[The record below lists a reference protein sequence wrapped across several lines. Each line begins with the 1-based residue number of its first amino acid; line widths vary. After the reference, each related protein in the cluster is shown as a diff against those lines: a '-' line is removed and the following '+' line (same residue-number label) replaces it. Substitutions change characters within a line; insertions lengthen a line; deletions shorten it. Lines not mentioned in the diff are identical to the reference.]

1 VTAGPTA
8 EILPFRD
15 AFAPDFD
22 RLNREWLTRY
32 FSVEPLDEEYLLDP
46 WGKILAPG
54 GEIFFARLGEE
65 VVGTCAAVPEGEQC
79 FELVKLAVAP
89 KAQGR
94 GIGRL
99 LVQRVIDYVR
109 ERGARRIVLW
119 SASKLGPAV
128 RIYEALGFVHT
139 PFAGPP
145 PYDDPQVDIYM
156 TLELEAP
163 HAGA

>member
-1 VTAGPTA
+1 
-8 EILPFRD
+8 
-15 AFAPDFD
+15 
-22 RLNREWLTRY
+22 
-32 FSVEPLDEEYLLDP
+32 
-46 WGKILAPG
+46 
-54 GEIFFARLGEE
+54 
-65 VVGTCAAVPEGEQC
+65 
-79 FELVKLAVAP
+79 
-89 KAQGR
+89 
-94 GIGRL
+94 
-99 LVQRVIDYVR
+99 
-109 ERGARRIVLW
+109 VLW

>member
-1 VTAGPTA
+1 MTAAPA
-8 EILPFRD
+8 AVILPYRD
-15 AFAPDFD
+15 EFAPDFD

-32 FSVEPLDEEYLLDP
+32 FSVEPLDEEYLRNP
-46 WGKILAPG
+46 RGKILAPG
-54 GEIFFARLGEE
+54 GEIFVAMLDGE
-65 VVGTCAAVPEGEQC
+65 VVGTCAAVPETERS

-94 GIGRL
+94 GIGRQ
-99 LVQRVIDYVR
+99 LVRRVIDFAR
-109 ERGARRIVLW
+109 ERRARRLVLW

-145 PYDDPQVDIYM
+145 PYGDPQVDVYM
-156 TLELEAP
+156 TLELQEQPAT
-163 HAGA
+163 A

>member
-1 VTAGPTA
+1 MTAAPTA

-15 AFAPDFD
+15 EFAPDFD
-22 RLNREWLTRY
+22 RLNREWLSRF
-32 FSVEPLDEEYLLDP
+32 FSVEPLDEEYLRNP
-46 WGKILAPG
+46 RGKILAPG
-54 GEIFFARLGEE
+54 GEIFVALLEGE
-65 VVGTCAAVPEGEQC
+65 VVGTCAAVPEGDDA
-79 FELVKLAVAP
+79 FELIKLAVDP
-89 KAQGR
+89 RAQGR

-99 LVQRVIDYVR
+99 LVRRVIEYVR

-128 RIYEALGFVHT
+128 RIYETAGFVHT

-156 TLELEAP
+156 TLELQP
-163 HAGA
+163 RGAGA